1 MINAAVVGLGW
12 WGQNILKNLLNSPV
26 IKPVLGV
33 DPLDS
38 ARAAAAALG
47 VETAARFEDALGKS
61 VV

>member
-33 DPLDS
+33 DPLEQARSLGRS
-38 ARAAAAALG
+38 AR
-47 VETAARFEDALGKS
+47 RRDRDA
-61 VV
+61 V

>member
-26 IKPVLGV
+26 IRPVLGV

-38 ARAAAAALG
+38 ARASA
-47 VETAARFEDALGKS
+47 TT
-61 VV
+61 